1 VRTRR
6 KQTFFIDR
14 YLPIYYAGASGDFNL
29 IHIDR
34 EFARKQGL
42 EANILQGLCTLGKGA
57 GFLIG
62 DGDPGTL
69 KSIKVL
75 FANPVIPGDELTFSI
90 ESIEADVGF
99 SVVNQNGDEILSECS
114 AELS

>member
-1 VRTRR
+1 MRTRR
-6 KQTFFIDR
+6 KQAFVIDR

-34 EFARKQGL
+34 EFARKQGF
-42 EANILQGLCTLGKGA
+42 EANILQGLCTLGIAA
-57 GFLIG
+57 GFLID
-62 DGDPGTL
+62 DGDPGAL
-69 KSIKVL
+69 KSIKVR
-75 FANPVIPGDELTFSI
+75 FANPVIPGDELTFSV
-90 ESIEADVGF
+90 ESIESDVGF

>member
-1 VRTRR
+1 
-6 KQTFFIDR
+6 
-14 YLPIYYAGASGDFNL
+14 LPIYYAGASGDFNL

-42 EANILQGLCTLGKGA
+42 EANILQSLCTLGIAA

-75 FANPVIPGDELTFSI
+75 FANPVIPGDELTFSV